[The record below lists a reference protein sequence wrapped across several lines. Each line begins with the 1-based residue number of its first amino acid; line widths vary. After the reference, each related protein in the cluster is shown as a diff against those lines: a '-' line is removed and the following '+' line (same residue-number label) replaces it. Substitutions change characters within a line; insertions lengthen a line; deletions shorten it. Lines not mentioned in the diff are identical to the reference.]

1 MPFYGVRV
9 NIQARIAYAVA
20 LPHSL
25 RRMKS
30 LLYSSNRRQRVKI
43 VVLGCGRVGAT
54 LANMMDR
61 AGHDVSVIDYS
72 NDAFQRLSPEF
83 HGSTYVGNG
92 VDEDVLVRAGIR
104 EADAFAA
111 VTNGDNRN
119 IMASQIA
126 KEIFQVKKVV
136 CRIYDPIREE
146 TYHEL
151 GLETICPTI
160 VGAEMIF
167 GAITGKKPGAQR

>member
-1 MPFYGVRV
+1 M
-9 NIQARIAYAVA
+9 
-20 LPHSL
+20 
-25 RRMKS
+25 
-30 LLYSSNRRQRVKI
+30 KI
-43 VVLGCGRVGAT
+43 VILGCGRVGST
-54 LANMMDR
+54 LAMMMDR
-61 AGHDVSVIDYS
+61 AGHKVSVIDFS
-72 NDAFQRLSPEF
+72 SDAFQRLPPQFNGETF
-83 HGSTYVGNG
+83 VGNG
-92 VDEDVLVRAGIR
+92 VDEDILIRAGIR

-151 GLETICPTI
+151 GLETICPTK
-160 VGAEMIF
+160 VGAEMMF
-167 GAITGKKPGAQR
+167 DALLGNKPVAKEAKG